1 MSDLISGIAD
11 FIGAQLTAAKD
22 RIAAGRKEI
31 KAFVAQQPKD
41 LQKVAGEAAE
51 KFEAQFDQLEG
62 DVDSKQDGLV
72 QDLASK
78 YVEARTAVDEE
89 ITAAQE
95 ENKGLWDKAKDA
107 IGGAIQTVLKLKD
120 MLLGVLARAAGAIGK
135 IIKDPIGF
143 LGNFVNAVKG
153 GILGFASRI
162 ETHLAAGLKSWLL
175 GALAAGGITLP
186 EKWDLQGVVKLVLS
200 ILGLTWEAI
209 KARIALKIPPQ
220 ALDLVIKG
228 FDVVQV
234 IVSQGIGG
242 LWKWVLEK
250 VGDIKAMVMT
260 QIQDMV
266 AVEILK
272 AGITWLISLLNPA
285 SAFIKACKMIYDV
298 VMFFVEK
305 ADQIKEF
312 VDSVLDSVESIAG
325 GGVGAVAGYIEKTLA
340 KMVPVLIGFL
350 ASLLGLGGISGKIQ
364 KILATVQKPVMKV
377 VDWVV
382 GKAVAFGKK
391 AWAGLEEA
399 RRQAQ
404 GQGQGAPRQGQ
415 EEAGIKEKTPEQIE
429 KDKKDRLDKGVAAG
443 VKA

>member
-1 MSDLISGIAD
+1 MSTRRRWPSTRTTGTAGSGGGALWLADKLTSLPKEADQIFVRAKARYEQRMSDLISGIAD

-153 GILGFASRI
+153 GILGLRLPHRDPPRCRA
-162 ETHLAAGLKSWLL
+162 EELAARRPGRRRHRRCRRS
-175 GALAAGGITLP
+175 GT
-186 EKWDLQGVVKLVLS
+186 S
-200 ILGLTWEAI
+200 
-209 KARIALKIPPQ
+209 R
-220 ALDLVIKG
+220 
-228 FDVVQV
+228 
-234 IVSQGIGG
+234 
-242 LWKWVLEK
+242 
-250 VGDIKAMVMT
+250 
-260 QIQDMV
+260 
-266 AVEILK
+266 
-272 AGITWLISLLNPA
+272 A
-285 SAFIKACKMIYDV
+285 SSSSSCR
-298 VMFFVEK
+298 
-305 ADQIKEF
+305 
-312 VDSVLDSVESIAG
+312 SS
-325 GGVGAVAGYIEKTLA
+325 
-340 KMVPVLIGFL
+340 
-350 ASLLGLGGISGKIQ
+350 ASPGRPS
-364 KILATVQKPVMKV
+364 
-377 VDWVV
+377 
-382 GKAVAFGKK
+382 
-391 AWAGLEEA
+391 
-399 RRQAQ
+399 RR
-404 GQGQGAPRQGQ
+404 GSP
-415 EEAGIKEKTPEQIE
+415 
-429 KDKKDRLDKGVAAG
+429 
-443 VKA
+443 